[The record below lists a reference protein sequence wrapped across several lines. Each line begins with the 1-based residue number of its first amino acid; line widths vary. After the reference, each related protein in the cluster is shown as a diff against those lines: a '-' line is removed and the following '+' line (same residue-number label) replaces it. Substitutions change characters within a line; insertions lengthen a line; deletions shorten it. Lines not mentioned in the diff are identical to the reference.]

1 MAPALYIRAG
11 DQWWT
16 VSDPQVRTVAV
27 TSFQS
32 DPQEVLERRWVFE
45 GKAAALVFKHPHP
58 ISARITLNESG
69 AWAVYPEVGT
79 RLGLWDGRGV
89 HHVLSLWRE
98 DAGESAAWIVAGER
112 RVVYGTQA
120 VLTEGYNRL
129 FMSSSEDVL
138 RHEGIE
144 LFVSPPGTAGLLS
157 DGKILR
163 FASAYEA
170 SEARGVLPTAPSEPA
185 SPEEIRLR
193 NEIAR
198 VTREH
203 SDLSAALQ
211 SAPPGETW
219 ILLSKAVQMAK
230 RRRDLLEGEKA
241 ALMGHV
247 GNFHAAVEAALD
259 KLRNRPPLLTD
270 DQYSWAL
277 AYARSRE

>member
-1 MAPALYIRAG
+1 
-11 DQWWT
+11 
-16 VSDPQVRTVAV
+16 VAV
-27 TSFQS
+27 TSFQN

-58 ISARITLNESG
+58 ISARITLSESG

-98 DAGESAAWIVAGER
+98 DAEESAAWIVAGER

-120 VLTEGYNRL
+120 ILTEGVNRL

-138 RHEGIE
+138 RHESIQV
-144 LFVSPPGTAGLLS
+144 FVSPPRTAVLLG
-157 DGKILR
+157 DGKIVR

-170 SEARGVLPTAPSEPA
+170 SEARGVIPAVPSEPA

-193 NEIAR
+193 NEIDR

-211 SAPPGETW
+211 AAPPGETW
-219 ILLSKAVQMAK
+219 ILLSKAVQMA
-230 RRRDLLEGEKA
+230 RRLQGVLKGELA
-241 ALMGHV
+241 ALK
-247 GNFHAAVEAALD
+247 GNAHILDAAVEAALD
-259 KLRNRPPLLTD
+259 KLQNKPPLLTSE
-270 DQYSWAL
+270 QYAWAL
-277 AYARSRE
+277 AYARDRAKID